1 MSAPLVL
8 ALDAMGGDAAPKMV
22 LKGVKIA
29 RKRHPNV
36 HFLLF
41 GDEARLAPLLKKKL
55 RKVCTI
61 RHAPDVVTGD
71 AKPSQAVR
79 QGRQS
84 SMWLAIKAVK
94 DGEAAGIVSAG
105 NTGALMAMA
114 KLSLRTLPGIDRPAI
129 ATLLPTI
136 RGESV
141 MLDLG
146 ANTECAANNLV
157 EFAVMGEVFSRTLLG
172 IDRPSVGLLN
182 IGSEDLKGTDSLRQA
197 ATILREQK
205 LGTMDYYGFVEGDD
219 IGKGTVD
226 VVVTDGFTGNVA
238 LKTAEGTAKLYSQ
251 FLKDAF
257 KASLVA
263 KIGYLLA
270 RRALES
276 VRKRTDPRRYN
287 GAMFI
292 GLNGVCVKSHGGTDA
307 LGFANAIGV
316 AVNLVSNDLNSKIK
330 EECQRLYSH
339 GRAEDAPDT
348 PASRADG
355 EDGGGLAAEQDLTA
369 TAPGGN
375 GESQSGK
382 PAQAS

>member
-1 MSAPLVL
+1 MSAPLVI

-29 RKRHPNV
+29 RKRYPNV

-55 RKVCTI
+55 QKVCTI
-61 RHAPDVVTGD
+61 RHAPDIVTGD
-71 AKPSQAVR
+71 AKPSQALR

-94 DGEAAGIVSAG
+94 DGEAAGVVSAG

-146 ANTECAANNLV
+146 ANSECAANNLV

-172 IDRPSVGLLN
+172 VSRPTVGLLN
-182 IGSEDLKGTDSLRQA
+182 IGSEDLKGTDALRQA
-197 ATILREQK
+197 STMLREQS
-205 LGTMDYYGFVEGDD
+205 LGTMDYQGFVEGDD

-226 VVVTDGFTGNVA
+226 VIVTDGFTGNVA

-257 KASLVA
+257 KSSLIA

-316 AVNLVSNDLNSKIK
+316 AINLVSNDLNSKIK
-330 EECQRLYSH
+330 EECQRLYANH
-339 GRAEDAPDT
+339 
-348 PASRADG
+348 ASDVPGDSASSPTDG
-355 EDGGGLAAEQDLTA
+355 EGGAAVQVDEKA
-369 TAPGGN
+369 
-375 GESQSGK
+375 
-382 PAQAS
+382 